1 MNKKIAIAID
11 AMGGDNSP
19 EKTIQGVGFFLK
31 RNSEKNDF
39 VLNLFGDEKKINN
52 ELSKFKLFIQSQ

>member
-39 VLNLFGDEKKINN
+39 VLNLFGDE
-52 ELSKFKLFIQSQ
+52 